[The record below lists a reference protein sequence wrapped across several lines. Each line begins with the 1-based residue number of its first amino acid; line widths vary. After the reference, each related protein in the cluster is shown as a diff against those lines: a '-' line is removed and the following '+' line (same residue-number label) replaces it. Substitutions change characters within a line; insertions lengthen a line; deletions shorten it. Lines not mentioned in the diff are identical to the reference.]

1 MSFPIMPNISG
12 QRGLDSLSL
21 IASASSTTATL
32 TVPAT
37 ARTGDLLILF
47 DCPAF
52 TATTGISGPVPSGFT
67 NLGAGPTGGWN
78 NGIIQSAAICTPSM
92 PGSVL
97 TGANGTDTNAKVLV
111 VIRGNAPIQ
120 TFSALNINTSSTN
133 LDPPGITV
141 VGTSVVAPAVLACC
155 GSSLTNV
162 SNSWQGY
169 PSTFTTPAFGTVL
182 NPVNR
187 IVTGFSLIVPPAAS
201 YTQTID
207 LQDYGTGNMMR
218 GCWINLT

>member
-1 MSFPIMPNISG
+1 MSFPIMPHISG
-12 QRGLDSLSL
+12 QRRLDSLSL
-21 IASASSTTATL
+21 IASASSTAATI

-52 TATTGISGPVPSGFT
+52 TASTGISGPVPSGFT
-67 NLGAGPTGGWN
+67 TLGAGPASGWN
-78 NGIIQSAAICTPSM
+78 NGIILSAAICTPSM
-92 PGSVL
+92 PGSSL
-97 TGANGTDTNAKVLV
+97 TGADGTDTDAKVLV

-120 TFSALNINTSSTN
+120 TFSALNMATSSTN
-133 LDPPGITV
+133 HDPSGINV

-155 GSSLTNV
+155 GSSGTNV
-162 SNSWQGY
+162 ANAWQGY

-182 NPVNR
+182 APVNR
-187 IVTGFSLIVPPAAS
+187 ITTGFSLIVPPAAS

-207 LQDYGTGNMMR
+207 LQDYGSGNMMR

>member
-1 MSFPIMPNISG
+1 MPNISG
-12 QRGLDSLSL
+12 QRRLDSLSL
-21 IASASSTTATL
+21 IASASSTTSTI

-52 TATTGISGPVPSGFT
+52 TVSTGISGPVPSGFT
-67 NLGAGPTGGWN
+67 NLGAGPASGWN

-92 PGSVL
+92 PGSSL
-97 TGANGTDTNAKVLV
+97 TGANGTESNAKVLV

-120 TFSALNINTSSTN
+120 TFSALNLNSSATN
-133 LDPPGITV
+133 GDPPGITV

-155 GSSLTNV
+155 GTSQTNV
-162 SNSWQGY
+162 ANDWQGY
-169 PSTFTTPAFGTVL
+169 PSTFTTPAFGSVIR
-182 NPVNR
+182 PVNR
-187 IVTGFSLIVPPAAS
+187 IVTGFSLIVPPTAS

-207 LQDYGTGNMMR
+207 LQDYGSGNMMR